1 MNARVTYIDG
11 EPDRIDD
18 VIGQVESDVLPTLKD
33 QDGFKGFTVL
43 ADRSSGRLIGISF
56 WESEADVQASGGG
69 SGYYRQRMADFA
81 GLLVSP
87 PTTTTHEVAVR
98 EP

>member
-11 EPDRIDD
+11 EPDKVDD

-56 WESEADVQASGGG
+56 WESEDALSASEEAIRQSRDEAAQTAG
-69 SGYYRQRMADFA
+69 SAEPRVERY
-81 GLLVSP
+81 
-87 PTTTTHEVAVR
+87 EVAIDVMD
-98 EP
+98 